1 MFSWVGHL
9 FILNRKLQSFS
20 LPSWRLPKGSR
31 VRSAKCSDFR
41 FSLSRP
47 RIEGLKPLS
56 FPPLW
61 LLSWFSLRCPKSSDV
76 WCEVLPLA
84 CINLF
89 PFRRCGWE
97 SCPAS
102 DVQIRSTSVLIF
114 SSPRF
119 HTTLALFFP
128 SLQLGEPFPVRCQ
141 SLPRAVS
148 DLPAQKA

>member
-9 FILNRKLQSFS
+9 FILNRNLQSFS
-20 LPSWRLPKGSR
+20 LPSWQLPKGSC
-31 VRSAKCSDFR
+31 VRSAKCFDFR

-47 RIEGLKPLS
+47 RIEGLKPPYFL
-56 FPPLW
+56 PLR
-61 LLSWFSLRCPKSSDV
+61 LLKRFSLRCPKSSDV
-76 WCEVLPLA
+76 RCEVLPLA
-84 CINLF
+84 CFNFF

-97 SCPAS
+97 SRPAS
-102 DVQIRSTSVLIF
+102 NVQSRPASNLSL
-114 SSPRF
+114 SSLRF

-128 SLQLGEPFPVRCQ
+128 PLQLGEPFLVQCQ